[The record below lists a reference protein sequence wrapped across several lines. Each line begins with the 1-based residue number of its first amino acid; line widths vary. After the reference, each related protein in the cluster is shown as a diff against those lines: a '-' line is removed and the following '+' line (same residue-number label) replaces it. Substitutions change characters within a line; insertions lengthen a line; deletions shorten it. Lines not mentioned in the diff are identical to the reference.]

1 LSPISYPSPD
11 RKLFQRAPARRLAA
25 FVLGRELGHRL
36 AAAIED
42 FRIWLLR
49 LAANSR
55 SDLAVRSIRPRDGLF
70 RYADRAMASH
80 SFSSVGLRVAKS
92 AIG

>member
-1 LSPISYPSPD
+1 M
-11 RKLFQRAPARRLAA
+11 
-25 FVLGRELGHRL
+25 
-36 AAAIED
+36 
-42 FRIWLLR
+42 WLLR
-49 LAANSR
+49 EAAKSR
-55 SDLAVRSIRPRDGLF
+55 SDLAAPSIERRDGLF